1 VYSLTVEV
9 GEGVGEGVGDGVGVG
24 DGDKVGVGVGVGVGD
39 GVGEDVGATVCVGV
53 GEIELTG
60 EGEGVGTVVTA
71 GVGLKVALTFTPRL
85 QTLLLPFLIQ
95 VNSLFFEKTTA
106 PTFLHFPPARGLLA
120 ETDSIEEIE
129 IRSVNPIARVR
140 RIREV

>member
-24 DGDKVGVGVGVGVGD
+24 DGDKVGLGVGVGD

-53 GEIELTG
+53 GEIEITG
-60 EGEGVGTVVTA
+60 EGEGVGTIVTA
-71 GVGLKVALTFTPRL
+71 GVGLEVALTFTPRL
-85 QTLLLPFLIQ
+85 HTLLLPFLIQ
-95 VNSLFFEKTTA
+95 VNSLFFEISTA
-106 PTFLHFPPARGLLA
+106 PTFLHFPPARGVLA
-120 ETDSIEEIE
+120 DTDSIEEIE